1 MLKIIRLFILAI
13 SISVAI
19 PLKAQFVKK
28 AQWDFTWGGL
38 SSSSKV
44 IDTPAGGTIDIGSI
58 PLGCTSSTFWYNI
71 TRNISAGLQSGAMT
85 NAIFLSTEL
94 NQDGVPKGIR
104 YDGFHFGAFGKYH
117 FFERKGFK
125 AFTSAGLTHTFH
137 ISWVPTYYQLYNP
150 PTFTSSTY
158 KFKGTKKQTSTS
170 LGGDFRLGI
179 TTHFSRGFGM
189 TFQGGYLNN
198 SYYKGP
204 HASIG
209 FFFAFINR

>member
-1 MLKIIRLFILAI
+1 
-13 SISVAI
+13 
-19 PLKAQFVKK
+19 VKK

-44 IDTPAGGTIDIGSI
+44 IATPKGGTIDIGSI
-58 PLGCTSSTFWYNI
+58 PLACASSTFWYNI
-71 TRNISAGLQSGAMT
+71 NRYISIGLQAGAMT
-85 NAIFLSTEL
+85 NAIFLSSEL
-94 NQDGVPKGIR
+94 NQDGVPKGIH
-104 YDGFHFGAFGKYH
+104 YNSFNLGAYGKYH

-125 AFTSAGLTHTFH
+125 AFASAGINHNFH

-150 PTFTSSTY
+150 PTFTSFTY
-158 KFKGTKKQTSTS
+158 KFKGTKQQTSTS
-170 LGGDFRLGI
+170 LGGDFNLGM

-204 HASIG
+204 HVNIG

>member
-1 MLKIIRLFILAI
+1 MARIIKLLILVIAI
-13 SISVAI
+13 ILAI
-19 PLKAQFVKK
+19 PLKAQFVNK

-38 SSSSKV
+38 SSSNKM
-44 IDTPAGGTIDIGSI
+44 IDTPAGETIDIGSI
-58 PLGCTSSTFWYNI
+58 PLGCGSSTFWYNI
-71 TRNISAGLQSGAMT
+71 TRNISAGVQAGAMT

-94 NQDGVPKGIR
+94 NQDGVPNGIR
-104 YDGFHFGAFGKYH
+104 YDGLNIGTFGKYH

-125 AFTSAGLTHTFH
+125 AFASAGLTRTYH
-137 ISWVPTYYQLYNP
+137 IYWVPTYYQLYNP
-150 PTFTSSTY
+150 PTFTSFTY
-158 KFKGTKKQTSTS
+158 KFRGTRRQTSSS

-204 HASIG
+204 DRKSTRLNSSHT
-209 FFFAFINR
+209 